1 MKNNYKN
8 YIQLP
13 GIYIFLLKQVWRQ
26 KRFNNKY
33 LQPKLDLYRSNNDGS
48 LTEKDLKKITDYY
61 ALGVSGILGTS
72 FCILRGYKIKLAE
85 RKAISYL
92 GGISGLLDDLFD
104 NTSKETRGLKNFIL
118 TPQEMKPNSDQE
130 ALLLSLYIEGL
141 NESSRPEKV
150 QEMALN
156 VFKAQQESLK
166 QKDKSI
172 TNSELEKITFAK
184 GGSSFLYYRAC
195 LENSADQNE
204 EELIYHL
211 GGLMQLG
218 NDIFDVYKDHQENIH
233 TLATKTIDIKDLRS
247 YFTIELKRCFVLA
260 TACNYPK
267 NNIEKFLRIISL
279 GIARVYVC
287 LDQFE
292 MLQLKSKGKFD
303 VASYR
308 RKELICDMQK
318 PKNQLQA
325 IQYYFKILENS

>member
-26 KRFNNKY
+26 RRFNNKY
-33 LQPKLDLYRSNNDGS
+33 LQPKLDLYRSKNDGS

-104 NTSKETRGLKNFIL
+104 NTSKETRGLKDFIL
-118 TPQEMKPNSDQE
+118 TPQEMKPDNDQE
-130 ALLLSLYIEGL
+130 GLLLSLYTQGL
-141 NESSRPEKV
+141 KESCQPEKI
-150 QEMALN
+150 QEEALD

-172 TNSELEKITFAK
+172 TNSELEKITLDK

-204 EELIYHL
+204 KKLIYHL

-218 NDIFDVYKDHQENIH
+218 NDIFDVYKDHQEKIH
-233 TLATKTIDIKDLRS
+233 TLATRTIDIDVLRS
-247 YFTIELKRCFVLA
+247 YFTSELKRSFELA
-260 TACNYPK
+260 KACDYPSK
-267 NNIEKFLRIISL
+267 NMEKFLKIISL

-287 LDQFE
+287 LDQFKV
-292 MLQLKSKGKFD
+292 LQLKTDGEFSLEKY
-303 VASYR
+303 S

-318 PKNQLQA
+318 PRNQLKA
-325 IQYYFKILENS
+325 IQYYFEILENS